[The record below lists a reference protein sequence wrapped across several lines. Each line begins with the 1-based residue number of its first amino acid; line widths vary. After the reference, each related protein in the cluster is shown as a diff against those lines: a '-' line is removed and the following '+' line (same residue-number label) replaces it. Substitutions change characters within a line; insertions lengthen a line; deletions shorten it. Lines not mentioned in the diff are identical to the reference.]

1 MLTREELIEEIVLEC
16 TIAKHLYAKLN
27 PADVDYR
34 PSPGQRS
41 TLELLRYLAIC
52 ASASAYHIATG
63 DMDGARAR
71 YTSSANMTFEEF
83 PEAMDRQID
92 ELRAVIGGIPETE
105 LVTRTAV
112 HPDGNEYPLGLMFV
126 KMPLKWLT
134 AYRMQLFLYAK
145 ANGAADINTAN
156 NWVGRDRPRQVAESA
171 AEQSEAAAAQS
182 AERPATA
189 DGTEG

>member
-16 TIAKHLYAKLN
+16 AVAKHLYTKLN
-27 PADVDYR
+27 PADADYR

-52 ASASAYHIATG
+52 GSSSAYHIATG
-63 DMDGARAR
+63 DEHGARDR
-71 YTSSANMTFEEF
+71 YTSTANMAFEEF
-83 PEAMDRQID
+83 PEAMDRQIE
-92 ELRAVIGGIPETE
+92 ELRAVIGAVPEADLT
-105 LVTRTAV
+105 TRTAP

-145 ANGAADINTAN
+145 ANGAEEINTVN
-156 NWVGRDRPRQVAESA
+156 NWVGRDRARPASATAPEPA
-171 AEQSEAAAAQS
+171 AEQSTATPAASDAA
-182 AERPATA
+182 
-189 DGTEG
+189 TE